1 LTLFLKVL
9 EKQQEAPL
17 STGFGAQKLGS
28 RNAAPG
34 EPGGTGSAGTGV
46 CRAAAEAGELQQAP
60 DDNPMFLRGF
70 YFSRALK

>member
-28 RNAAPG
+28 PNAAPG
-34 EPGGTGSAGTGV
+34 VSGESGATGTGV
-46 CRAAAEAGELQQAP
+46 DSPAAEAGELQQAP
-60 DDNPMFLRGF
+60 EGNSMFLWGF
-70 YFSRALK
+70 YFSSAPK